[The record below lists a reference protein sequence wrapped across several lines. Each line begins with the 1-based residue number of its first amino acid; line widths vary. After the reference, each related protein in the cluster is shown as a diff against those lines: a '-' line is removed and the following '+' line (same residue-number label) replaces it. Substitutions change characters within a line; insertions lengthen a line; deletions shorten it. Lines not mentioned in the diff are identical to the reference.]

1 VATGTFSEY
10 TLWKEN
16 APDTEF
22 GETFEWKPEFNAIS
36 KEYWVDKAVGA
47 YCVSQFLGETK
58 VACPLSSIAVK
69 KFMRRTAVPH
79 GAQRYSCAGGATND
93 RGKMQNRRLPP
104 AARHAL
110 ATGRSAVAAAEFLLC
125 CSSLCLIAEPNS
137 HARKISLHGDRGPAS
152 ISSSALNNF
161 PTSAAHGWPR
171 RAQKLGVHLVDG
183 RVIPTMQF
191 RPRHD
196 PAPRR

>member
-79 GAQRYSCAGGATND
+79 GAQRYSCAGGATKRPGENAESTTASGSEA
-93 RGKMQNRRLPP
+93 RSSHRTLCGRR
-104 AARHAL
+104 R
-110 ATGRSAVAAAEFLLC
+110 RVSVVLLQ
-125 CSSLCLIAEPNS
+125 LVL
-137 HARKISLHGDRGPAS
+137 D
-152 ISSSALNNF
+152 
-161 PTSAAHGWPR
+161 R
-171 RAQKLGVHLVDG
+171 RAEL
-183 RVIPTMQF
+183 
-191 RPRHD
+191 PR
-196 PAPRR
+196 A